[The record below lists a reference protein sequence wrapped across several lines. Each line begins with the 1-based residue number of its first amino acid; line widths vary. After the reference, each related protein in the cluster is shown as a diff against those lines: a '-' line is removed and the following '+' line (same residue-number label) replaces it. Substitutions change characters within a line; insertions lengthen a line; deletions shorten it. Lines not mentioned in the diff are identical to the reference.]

1 VLITKV
7 DRIKEFIRKNEIS
20 CFIAGTFAISW
31 LAWFPLI
38 FTGEGLLRTLGTF
51 GPAIAALIL
60 TAFAGGIKGIKKLL
74 RKILVWKVSIG
85 FYIFS
90 LTGTAVIIFAAL
102 SIYRI
107 FGGTVVNENDPGQ
120 WYLIPV
126 IFLYV
131 LFLSVLGEEFGW
143 RGYLLPR
150 LQRKMSALWSSI
162 VVGLIWGFWHLPLFL
177 IPGNFHQGIP
187 FLLFVLQDVALAV
200 IITWIY
206 NSTKGSLL
214 LVHIFHAASNATIG
228 LMPILPTD
236 NSPSAVPLYIAVAL
250 LVVFAAVIVM
260 IYGPQNLSR
269 SGIQTDYS
277 TDAGKTT

>member
-269 SGIQTDYS
+269 SGIQTD
-277 TDAGKTT
+277 